1 MKAISQNARSLISL
15 WLGTGFIVFGP
26 AAACGAVIYQSFARP
41 LAPNIQRGEGNQ
53 TDLLFEGK
61 AVVFQWRLAPYTVD
75 LDGNGT
81 GDLTFMHK
89 KQPADGS
96 DKMNVS
102 LTGRNQIW
110 AEADGNTG
118 HYRASFAL
126 ALVAGI
132 EIGPSLFSSNP
143 RIGWHNDDNLI
154 EPSNLVS
161 AIGNN
166 PSFTR
171 KNLGFRF
178 ERDGALHY
186 AWMEISGR
194 YNYSGGDVFIHA
206 WAWDSELG
214 KGILVGAI
222 PEPGVGWLLLLGAWL
237 GLRRERSVWDVTL
250 KWVG

>member
-1 MKAISQNARSLISL
+1 M
-15 WLGTGFIVFGP
+15 
-26 AAACGAVIYQSFARP
+26 
-41 LAPNIQRGEGNQ
+41 
-53 TDLLFEGK
+53 
-61 AVVFQWRLAPYTVD
+61 VFQWRLAPYTVD

-89 KQPADGS
+89 EQPADGS

-110 AEADGNTG
+110 ASADGNTG

-132 EIGPSLFSSNP
+132 EIGPSLFSSDP

-154 EPSNLVS
+154 EPSDLNH

-171 KNLGFRF
+171 RYLGFRF
-178 ERDGALHY
+178 EREGALHY
-186 AWMEISGR
+186 AWMSISGLD
-194 YNYSGGDVFIHA
+194 NYDGTEVYIHA
-206 WAWDSELG
+206 WAWESVLG

-222 PEPGVGWLLLLGAWL
+222 PEPGVGWLLMLGAWL
-237 GLRRERSVWDVTL
+237 GLRRGRSAWDVPL
-250 KWVG
+250 RCVG